1 MLSENYSRKQG
12 ILNLSK
18 LEQVALEFN
27 SLQRKLLRNYHQ
39 ERPCKTFIEKNIQ
52 KFLDNKKY
60 QRDAT

>member
-27 SLQRKLLRNYHQ
+27 SLQRKLLGNYHQ
-39 ERPCKTFIEKNIQ
+39 ERPCRIFSEKNIQ
-52 KFLDNKKY
+52 NF
-60 QRDAT
+60 